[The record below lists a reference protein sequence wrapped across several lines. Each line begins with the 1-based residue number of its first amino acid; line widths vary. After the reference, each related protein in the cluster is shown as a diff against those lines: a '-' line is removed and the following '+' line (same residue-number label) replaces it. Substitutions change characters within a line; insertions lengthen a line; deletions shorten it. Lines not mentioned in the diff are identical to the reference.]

1 MQRLSSLVIVI
12 NWSFKMYFLVLNV
25 IYLLVIKNELP
36 YYIYSCPAFIG
47 HMIEETDLGP
57 AMLDSKQY
65 KDCSHRK

>member
-1 MQRLSSLVIVI
+1 MQTPSSLVIVI
-12 NWSFKMYFLVLNV
+12 NWSFKMYHLVLYV
-25 IYLLVIKNELP
+25 IYLLVIENELP

-47 HMIEETDLGP
+47 DMIEEADLRP